1 MSRKMITI
9 IGPTASG
16 KTTLA
21 AHLAA
26 SYIMDGVNAEILSG
40 DSRQVYRGMDI
51 GTGKDLCD
59 YTVDTSFLDGD
70 SDLLNVDTSVVSD
83 GSACSI
89 SENNAVG
96 TANTLC
102 SNEDSG
108 AAKLLNIPYHLIDIC
123 DAGEK
128 YNIFQYQQDFLKA
141 YEDVTSRD
149 VLPILCGG
157 SGLYVE
163 SVLRGY
169 HLSPVPQNQQLRD
182 SLQGKSLAELT
193 EMLAELKAK
202 SNTVMHN
209 TTDVDSV
216 QRAIRAIEIETYNLE
231 NPTPDRYFPPI
242 DTVIIGVDIPRDAR
256 RAKISQRLKARVDEG
271 MVDEIKRIIDSG
283 VNPEDLIYYGLEYK
297 YVTEYVIGRLS
308 YDEMLRQLEIA
319 IHQFAKRQMTWFRG
333 MERRGCTIHWV
344 DALLPMKEKVELIRK
359 IVAEE
364 QGDKH

>member
-1 MSRKMITI
+1 MITI

-26 SYIMDGVNAEILSG
+26 SYITEGTKAEIISG

-59 YTVDTSFLDGD
+59 YTVDATMFCKENVAESAVGD
-70 SDLLNVDTSVVSD
+70 SKHIVEV
-83 GSACSI
+83 
-89 SENNAVG
+89 
-96 TANTLC
+96 
-102 SNEDSG
+102 
-108 AAKLLNIPYHLIDIC
+108 PYHLIDIC

-128 YNIFQYQQDFLKA
+128 YNIFQYQLDFLNA
-141 YEDVTSRD
+141 YNDITSRG

-163 SVLRGY
+163 SVLREY
-169 HLSPVPQNQQLRD
+169 KLSPVPQNPELRKQLE
-182 SLQGKSLAELT
+182 GKSMEELT
-193 EMLAELKAK
+193 QMLIELKAK
-202 SNTVMHN
+202 NNSEMHN
-209 TTDVDSV
+209 KTDVDSK

-231 NPTPDRYFPPI
+231 NPTAVRDFPPI
-242 DTVIIGVDIPRDAR
+242 ETVIIGVDIPRDAR
-256 RAKISQRLKARVDEG
+256 REKISNRLKARVDEG

-283 VNPEDLIYYGLEYK
+283 VSPDDLIYYGLEYK
-297 YVTEYVIGRLS
+297 YVTEYVIGRLT

-333 MERRGCTIHWV
+333 MERRGCKIHWI
-344 DALLPMKEKVELIRK
+344 DALLPMEEKVQAIRAL
-359 IVAEE
+359 V
-364 QGDKH
+364 D